1 VTPAATTTQ
10 LTWTNGSGTNRL
22 VVVSPNAI
30 SAGELPL
37 DANIY
42 VANPAYGT
50 TGTAIGNGFIVFN
63 GNTDNVLISD
73 LLSGTT
79 YHYAIIEYSCSPENY
94 NITSY
99 LSGFFTTTACAE
111 PVTEASNIIF
121 SNVQQTQMDL
131 SWTNGSGTGRIIL
144 AKAGGPLTAADYPI
158 NN

>member
-1 VTPAATTTQ
+1 GYTGTAIAATSAGTPITVASSSNSVLANQYTSIEITIPDNATSVALKLEALNNATGEVWNVDDIEVLGCEIVNCSEPDIAASNANVTPAATTTQ

-63 GNTDNVLISD
+63 GNT
-73 LLSGTT
+73 
-79 YHYAIIEYSCSPENY
+79 
-94 NITSY
+94 
-99 LSGFFTTTACAE
+99 
-111 PVTEASNIIF
+111 
-121 SNVQQTQMDL
+121 
-131 SWTNGSGTGRIIL
+131 
-144 AKAGGPLTAADYPI
+144 
-158 NN
+158 